1 MHKLYMLAAVLFLLF
16 QIFIILRTRR
26 AMLQL
31 PAQKGAPPGR
41 AELRFPRERSWVAW
55 SLTAA
60 SAVVMVATLDHFK
73 MFALS
78 SLALAFWTAFSLH
91 SQLLVIAFDE
101 EAVELRCWNSRL
113 ARISWSQLAQV
124 ELSPDQ
130 YPSMVV
136 RERDGTRMTF
146 DPALLNFDLL
156 CAALLRK
163 APLQTRISPEASRL
177 LLNRARLSIEELL
190 ELYGPRYLA
199 DPSIHGYLW
208 DPRVD
213 PYESWREVAATLATQ
228 LFHTRGESPDFVLAW
243 ENQGR
248 VKVYPGSALPHSL
261 RSWARC
267 QRQGQQ
273 LRIEVEDQ
281 GYGPRN
287 YLHPLN
293 A

>member
-1 MHKLYMLAAVLFLLF
+1 MHTLYITSAVLFLLF
-16 QIFIILRTRR
+16 QIFIVIRTRR
-26 AMLQL
+26 ATLQL
-31 PAQKGAPPGR
+31 QAERQVPTSR
-41 AELRFPRERSWVAW
+41 AELRFPRERTWMAW
-55 SLTAA
+55 SFAA
-60 SAVVMVATLDHFK
+60 AAAVVMVATLDHFTF
-73 MFALS
+73 FAVN
-78 SLALAFWTAFSLH
+78 SLALGLWTAFSLH
-91 SQLLVIAFDE
+91 SQLLVVAFDE
-101 EAVELRCWNSRL
+101 EAVELRFWNCRV

-124 ELSPDQ
+124 ELSRDHF
-130 YPSMVV
+130 PSMILS
-136 RERDGTRMTF
+136 ERDGTRMTF
-146 DPALLNFDLL
+146 DPALHNFDLL

-243 ENQGR
+243 EKQGGVR
-248 VKVYPGSALPHSL
+248 VYPGSALPRSL